1 MDTNGNHN
9 YIWQTLRYLMCFWNG
24 DSSERPY
31 HHWAD
36 SSGERATRKVSNH
49 SHFTLCGGGLSSLVR
64 VIMMSWG
71 WISPRSVLLH
81 TIYTMANPN
90 TVLWALVV
98 PFIKGSKLKVN
109 HDSDIVTLLKNYLFY
124 RPELIHHKIL
134 GPPYVFQLSHRRRRR
149 TLVNSQFVYISFFL
163 RVFLSSKLKISLV
176 TSNLLF
182 KVSLP

>member
-1 MDTNGNHN
+1 MDTNGNQNNVWQTLRYLMCFWNGDSSERPYHHWADSSGERATLIVSNNSHFHSKVKQMDTNGNHN
-9 YIWQTLRYLMCFWNG
+9 NLWQTLRYLMCFWNG

-90 TVLWALVV
+90 TVLWSLGV
-98 PFIKGSKLKVN
+98 PK
-109 HDSDIVTLLKNYLFY
+109 
-124 RPELIHHKIL
+124 
-134 GPPYVFQLSHRRRRR
+134 
-149 TLVNSQFVYISFFL
+149 
-163 RVFLSSKLKISLV
+163 SS
-176 TSNLLF
+176 TN
-182 KVSLP
+182 